1 MTTPMRHG
9 AAQAESH
16 LSPRILVVDDDQDI
30 RETLRLALE
39 DEGYE
44 VEEAED
50 GVEALLLMRDSA
62 GPLVV
67 ILDFRMPRLN
77 GLSVLRHVNTA
88 KSPAVHHNFVLVTA
102 NRAMLSTTGLKLLQR
117 MDVPIV
123 EKPFDLNDL
132 LDLVTRAA
140 DALSQQA
147 E

>member
-1 MTTPMRHG
+1 MTTPIRQE
-9 AAQAESH
+9 AAQAESR

-50 GVEALLLMRDSA
+50 GAEALQLLRDST

-67 ILDFRMPRLN
+67 ILDLRMPRLN
-77 GLSVLRHVNTA
+77 GLGLLRQVKTVA
-88 KSPAVHHNFVLVTA
+88 PPEVRHNFVLVTA

-147 E
+147 D

>member
-1 MTTPMRHG
+1 MTTPTTHEV
-9 AAQAESH
+9 AQPESM

-39 DEGYE
+39 DEGYD

-50 GVEALLLMRDSA
+50 GAEALQLLRNST

-67 ILDFRMPRLN
+67 ILDLRMPRLN
-77 GLSVLRHVNTA
+77 GLSVLRRVNTVKPLTA
-88 KSPAVHHNFVLVTA
+88 RHNFVLVTA
-102 NRAMLSTTGLKLLQR
+102 NRALLSTTGLRLLRR
-117 MDVPIV
+117 MDVPVV

-140 DALSQQA
+140 DALSHQTN
-147 E
+147 

>member
-1 MTTPMRHG
+1 MTTPTTHEV
-9 AAQAESH
+9 AQSKSR

-39 DEGYE
+39 DEGYD

-50 GVEALLLMRDSA
+50 GAEALQLLRAST

-77 GLSVLRHVNTA
+77 GLGVLRQVNTVKPPVA
-88 KSPAVHHNFVLVTA
+88 RHNFVLVTA
-102 NRAMLSTTGLKLLQR
+102 NRALLSTTGLRLLRR

-132 LDLVTRAA
+132 LNLVTRAA
-140 DALSQQA
+140 DALSQ
-147 E
+147 

>member
-1 MTTPMRHG
+1 MTTPIRHDV
-9 AAQAESH
+9 AQAESKM
-16 LSPRILVVDDDQDI
+16 SPRILVVDDDQDI
-30 RETLRLALE
+30 RETVRLALE

-50 GVEALLLMRDSA
+50 GAEALQLIRDST

-77 GLSVLRHVNTA
+77 GLSLLRQVKTVTP
-88 KSPAVHHNFVLVTA
+88 PAVHHNFVLVTA
-102 NRAMLSTTGLKLLQR
+102 NRAMFSAAGLKLLQR
-117 MDVPIV
+117 MDVPII

-147 E
+147 D